1 VSARAIFGAA
11 IAASVAAILAALF
24 VTAAG
29 GTPAAAAAPFIDPP
43 SLQELIDTGDLPPAE
58 SRLPATPLVVPF
70 AGPAQ
75 QPGRHGGTL
84 RLLMARPKDVRLMVV
99 YGYARLVRFDS
110 ELKLVP
116 DILQRIDVDRGRV
129 FTLHLRKGHR
139 WSDGNPFTTEDFR
152 YYWDDVAMNRMLSPA
167 GPPKIMLVG
176 GKPPRFEILDDHTLR
191 FTWPAPNPAFL
202 PALAGPRPP
211 FIYRPAHYLKRFHAR
226 YFDADAL
233 GKEAK
238 SRGYRNWAALHNK
251 VDNAYKNDNVDLPSL
266 QPWTIATKGPS
277 DRFEFRR
284 NPYFHRVD
292 PNGRQLPYI
301 DRVVMNIVDNKIV
314 AAKTGT
320 GESDLQARYLR
331 FDDYTFLRKNAK
343 KGSFEVHLWRIGR
356 GAHLALYPNL
366 NAKDET
372 WRALLQD
379 VRFRR
384 ALSLAVH
391 RRELNRVMYFGQAIE
406 GQNTVLPESP
416 LYRDAYRRAWADFD
430 LPRANRLLD
439 AAGLTRRDSRG
450 IRLLPDGRPADII
463 VETAGES
470 SEEADALELVHDSWL
485 KVGIKLHIKPSH
497 RDVLRNRIYAG
508 DTIMALSSGLENG
521 LATADTSPEALAPT
535 HQTQYQWPLW
545 GQYIETGGRAG
556 AAPDMP
562 AAKRLGELL
571 QQWRAAGRR
580 KTRTRIWHEML
591 SLYGDQ
597 VFTIGLISGTLQP
610 VVVDRRLRNV
620 PTNGLYNWNPG
631 AHFGIYRPDTFWFA
645 DPASDTDGKPAR

>member
-1 VSARAIFGAA
+1 MAA
-11 IAASVAAILAALF
+11 IAVS
-24 VTAAG
+24 AAG
-29 GTPAAAAAPFIDPP
+29 ETQAAAPPAQFIDPP
-43 SLQELIDTGDLPPAE
+43 SLQKRIEAGELPPAAL
-58 SRLPATPLVVPF
+58 RLPSTPLVVPF
-70 AGPAQ
+70 ARPGQ
-75 QPGRHGGTL
+75 KPGRHGGTL

-99 YGYARLVRFDS
+99 YGYARLVRFDAQ
-110 ELKLVP
+110 LRLVP

-129 FTLHLRKGHR
+129 FTLHLRKEHR

-152 YYWDDVAMNRMLSPA
+152 YYWEDVATNAMLSPA
-167 GPPKIMLVG
+167 GPPKVMLVD
-176 GKPPRFEILDDHTLR
+176 GKPPRYEILDSHTLR
-191 FTWPAPNPAFL
+191 LTWPAPNPAFL

-211 FIYRPAHYLKRFHAR
+211 FIYRPAHYLKRFHAH
-226 YFDADAL
+226 YFDAEAL
-233 GKEAK
+233 GKEAE

-251 VDNAYKNDNVDLPSL
+251 VDNSYKNDNVDLPSL
-266 QPWTIATKGPS
+266 QPWTIATKAPS
-277 DRFEFRR
+277 HRFMFRR
-284 NPYFHRVD
+284 NPYFHRID

-331 FDDYTFLRKNAK
+331 FADYTFLRKNAK
-343 KGSFEVHLWRIGR
+343 RGNVDVHLWRIGK

-366 NAKDET
+366 NVKDAT

-406 GQNTVLPESP
+406 GQNTVLPDSP

-430 LPRANRLLD
+430 PPRANRLLD
-439 AAGLTRRDSRG
+439 EAGLTRRDSRG

-508 DTIMALSSGLENG
+508 ETLMALSSGLENG

-535 HQTQYQWPLW
+535 HQTQYQWPIW
-545 GQYIETGGRAG
+545 GQYTETGGRAG

-562 AAKRLGELL
+562 AAKRLADLL
-571 QQWRAAGRR
+571 REWRAASRR

-591 SLYGDQ
+591 ALYGDQ
-597 VFTIGLISGTLQP
+597 VFTIGLVSGTLQP

-620 PTNGLYNWNPG
+620 PENGLYNWDPG
-631 AHFGIYRPDTFWFA
+631 AYFGIYEPDTFWF
-645 DPASDTDGKPAR
+645 TDVAGKSAR

>member
-1 VSARAIFGAA
+1 
-11 IAASVAAILAALF
+11 VAADAA
-24 VTAAG
+24 VR
-29 GTPAAAAAPFIDPP
+29 FIDPP
-43 SLQELIDTGDLPPAE
+43 ALQELIDAGDLPPAE
-58 SRLPATPLVVPF
+58 SRLPETPLVVRF
-70 AGPAQ
+70 AGPAL

-84 RLLMARPKDVRLMVV
+84 RLLMARPQDVRLMVV
-99 YGYARLVRFDS
+99 YGYARLVRFDAQ
-110 ELKLVP
+110 LKLVP
-116 DILQRIDVDRGRV
+116 DILRRIDVDRGRV

-139 WSDGNPFTTEDFR
+139 WSDGNPFTAEDFR
-152 YYWDDVAMNRMLSPA
+152 YYWEDVATNPMLSPA
-167 GPPKIMLVG
+167 GPPKVMLAG

-191 FTWPAPNPAFL
+191 FTWATPNPAFL

-211 FIYRPAHYLKRFHAR
+211 FIYRPAHYLKRFHAK
-226 YFDADAL
+226 YFDAGAL
-233 GKEAK
+233 DKEAE

-266 QPWTIATKGPS
+266 QPWTIATKAPS

-292 PNGRQLPYI
+292 PDGRQLPYI

-314 AAKTGT
+314 AAKSGT

-343 KGSFEVHLWRIGR
+343 RGRFDVHLWRIGK

-366 NAKDET
+366 NAKDPI
-372 WRALLQD
+372 WRTLLQD

-384 ALSLAVH
+384 ALSLAIH

-406 GQNTVLPESP
+406 GQNTVLPDSP
-416 LYRDAYRRAWADFD
+416 LYRNSYRRAWADFD

-439 AAGLTRRDSRG
+439 EAGLTRRDGRG

-485 KVGIKLHIKPSH
+485 KAGLKLHIKPSH

-508 DTIMALSSGLENG
+508 ETIMALSSGLENG

-535 HQTQYQWPLW
+535 HQTQYQWPSW
-545 GQYIETGGRAG
+545 GQYVETGGRAG

-562 AAKRLGELL
+562 AAQRLGDLL
-571 QQWRAAGRR
+571 RQWRSAGRR

-591 SLYGDQ
+591 ALYGDQ
-597 VFTIGLISGTLQP
+597 VFTIGLVSGTLQP

-620 PTNGLYNWNPG
+620 PENGLYNWDPG

-645 DPASDTDGKPAR
+645 DPPAVGKPTQ